1 MDFSK
6 GHERRR
12 VGKERRSSP
21 RIGTLQAFKLDA
33 EVRVGSTKTYS
44 AKVVNLNS
52 QGTLLEFSRHQ
63 SPFVRVNEKVSIK
76 LHLGQDVMW
85 FAGVVRHR
93 HAARVG
99 VSFLRS
105 IGGPNHL
112 GLILN
117 RVLRNPERRRRRPQA
132 A

>member
-12 VGKERRSSP
+12 VGKEQRSSP
-21 RIGTLQAFKLDA
+21 RIGTLKAFKLDA

-63 SPFVRVNEKVSIK
+63 SPFGRVNEKVSIK
-76 LHLGQDVMW
+76 LHLGRDVMW

-99 VSFLRS
+99 VSFHRS
-105 IGGPNHL
+105 IGGSNHL

-117 RVLRNPERRRRRPQA
+117 RVLRSPERRRRRPQA